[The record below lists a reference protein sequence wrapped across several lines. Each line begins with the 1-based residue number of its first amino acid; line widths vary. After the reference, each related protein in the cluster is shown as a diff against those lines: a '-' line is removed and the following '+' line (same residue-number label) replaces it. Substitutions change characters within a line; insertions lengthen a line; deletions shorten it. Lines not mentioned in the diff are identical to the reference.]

1 MGTRRQH
8 KKQFL
13 ENNPFCCF
21 CGGYTPSTEI
31 DHIPARVLFDNR
43 QWPVGYEFPA
53 CQPCNKASRHD
64 EQVVGVLSRLYP
76 EPKTG
81 KKEKEFDERLRAVA
95 DNYPGLLE
103 EMIPSADQVQ
113 NALSKYNI
121 RTPGKLPPA
130 GLAFVSVKGPL
141 VNRAVANFGRKLFL
155 ALYYK
160 HTGKILP
167 KEGGIAILWYSNLQI
182 ENDEIPR
189 ELAPLVSGFPNL
201 ERSKMDL
208 SDQFFYR
215 FGVTEDL
222 KASVFLAFFRRS
234 FAILGYVNA
243 AAVDIRLPEHA
254 TILRP
259 YQYDS

>member
-1 MGTRRQH
+1 MAGKNQH

-13 ENNPFCCF
+13 EAHPFCCF

-31 DHIPARVLFDNR
+31 DHIPSRVLFNNR

-53 CQPCNKASRHD
+53 CQQCNRASRHD
-64 EQVVGVLSRLYP
+64 EQVVGLLSRLYP
-76 EPKTG
+76 EPNTK

-103 EMIPSADQVQ
+103 EMMSIPDQAQ
-113 NALSKYNI
+113 TTLSKYNI
-121 RTPGKLPPA
+121 PTPGRIPPA
-130 GLAFVSVKGPL
+130 GLAFLSVKGPL
-141 VNRAVANFGRKLFL
+141 VNAAVANFGRKLFM

-167 KEGGIAILWYSNLQI
+167 KDGGIAILWYSNLQI

-189 ELAPLVSGFPNL
+189 GFAPLVSGFPNL

-215 FGVTEDL
+215 FGVTDDL

-243 AAVDIRLPEHA
+243 AAVDISLPKDA
-254 TILRP
+254 TILGS